1 VRALAQHRSQR
12 REGRLMARANN
23 GHKHYACFEAFGLT
37 FGGLCSLVAIVARHR
52 HGLETTR
59 VDVEE
64 FLRKEEQTGTE
75 TGYFREL
82 ERLRLIRE
90 TRRAGNKRW
99 YAPTS
104 TGLAKVSHFGRQGQ
118 AA

>member
-1 VRALAQHRSQR
+1 
-12 REGRLMARANN
+12 MARANN

-37 FGGLCSLVAIVARHR
+37 FGGLCSLVAVVARHR

-59 VDVEE
+59 VEVEE
-64 FLRKEEQTGTE
+64 FLHDEEQVGTE

-90 TRRAGNKRW
+90 TRRVGNKRW
-99 YAPTS
+99 YVPTS
-104 TGLAKVSHFGRQGQ
+104 TGLAKVAAYGRVER